1 MQSLTNIT
9 GSYVQGYIW
18 GKKSLKKS
26 CDYKYFDMQNAM
38 IVSI

>member
-18 GKKSLKKS
+18 GKKSRN
-26 CDYKYFDMQNAM
+26 YKYFDMQNAM